1 MSVAQVILLCGRSD
15 LLHRGVGCSS
25 TSRPALII
33 RLDAILAHIPL
44 ECKRFFRTLHC
55 SGPLFLLF
63 RGWWCWSS
71 SAGWPA
77 TDGAGVHIDGWEQGG
92 VRGVFRS
99 MQFPAVGLVVTYA
112 VRPWELRRFDAC
124 GRGMVEDY
132 TAAGRMPSC
141 IKYIV
146 FICAFCAKSPL
157 VRMRSPVQIR
167 IAAPENT

>member
-1 MSVAQVILLCGRSD
+1 MYPGRAAHGGGAIPAPRGLFLRANKRAVQVVCNSLHSPKAHKPIFQRISLVKGEESLYNGCGAVLLLCGRRF
-15 LLHRGVGCSS
+15 LLHRGVGCSR

-77 TDGAGVHIDGWEQGG
+77 TDGAGVLAEDGSKAENK
-92 VRGVFRS
+92 
-99 MQFPAVGLVVTYA
+99 VGSAPYNSP
-112 VRPWELRRFDAC
+112 PW
-124 GRGMVEDY
+124 GWW
-132 TAAGRMPSC
+132 
-141 IKYIV
+141 
-146 FICAFCAKSPL
+146 
-157 VRMRSPVQIR
+157 
-167 IAAPENT
+167 

>member
-1 MSVAQVILLCGRSD
+1 MCQGSPGRAARGGWDFPAPRGLFLRANKRAVQVCMSLHSPTAHKPIFRRISLVKGEESLYNGCGAVLLLCGWSRH
-15 LLHRGVGCSS
+15 LHRGVGCSR

-77 TDGAGVHIDGWEQGG
+77 TDGAGVVIGAGSRAG
-92 VRGVFRS
+92 NK
-99 MQFPAVGLVVTYA
+99 VG
-112 VRPWELRRFDAC
+112 
-124 GRGMVEDY
+124 
-132 TAAGRMPSC
+132 S
-141 IKYIV
+141 
-146 FICAFCAKSPL
+146 
-157 VRMRSPVQIR
+157 
-167 IAAPENT
+167 AP